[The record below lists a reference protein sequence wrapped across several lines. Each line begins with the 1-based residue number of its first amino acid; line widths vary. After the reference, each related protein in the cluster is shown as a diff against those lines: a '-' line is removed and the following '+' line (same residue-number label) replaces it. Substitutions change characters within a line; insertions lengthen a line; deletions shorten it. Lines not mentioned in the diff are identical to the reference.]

1 MLISPCWVFS
11 LPRSGST
18 FLCEILNLT
27 GLFNPLFAEYFN
39 STLSKKTY
47 IKNDFLNNSINFKF
61 LKIQSLHFYI
71 NHLNWLEIKKV
82 FPDLKIIKLKRDNFF
97 ECVVSYCI
105 AELNSIYTISENPE
119 KTCAETGCGQ
129 YVTSPNKFSE
139 LKVNFFN
146 DKKIAQ
152 SVRFMLFQKK
162 LFDELLLGIDC
173 LEIDYEEIKNKKG
186 FKKVFEYLS
195 INCCVEDLLKQS
207 VIKKTPERPEKKQ
220 IEEIVKSIFYN
231 IGLPVQ

>member
-1 MLISPCWVFS
+1 MSISPCWIFS

-39 STLSKKTY
+39 STLSKKTFV
-47 IKNDFLNNSINFKF
+47 KNDFLNNYANYKF
-61 LKIQSLHFYI
+61 SKIQPLHFHV
-71 NHLNWLEIKKV
+71 NRLSWPEVKKI

-119 KTCAETGCGQ
+119 KTCVETGCGQ
-129 YVTSPNKFSE
+129 YITNPNKFSE
-139 LKVNFFN
+139 LKINFFN
-146 DKKIAQ
+146 DKTIAK
-152 SVRFMLFQKK
+152 SVRFMLTQKK
-162 LFDELLLGIDC
+162 LFDELLVRIDC
-173 LEIDYEEIKNKKG
+173 LEVDYEEIKNKQG
-186 FKKVFEYLS
+186 FEKIFQYLN

-207 VIKKTPERPEKKQ
+207 VIKKTPERLEKKQ

-231 IGLPVQ
+231 IGLRVQ